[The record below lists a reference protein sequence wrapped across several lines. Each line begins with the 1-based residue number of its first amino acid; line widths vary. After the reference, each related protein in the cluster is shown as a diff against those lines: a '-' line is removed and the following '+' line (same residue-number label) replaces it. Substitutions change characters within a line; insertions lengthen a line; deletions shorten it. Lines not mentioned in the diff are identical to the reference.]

1 MIFVL
6 SLALY
11 VDHLSIIPTER
22 DGYSN
27 ILRNHLDL
35 VVEGYLQEL
44 PLLVEGESGAAVPLV
59 ELSCRGRYLLKSKM
73 FRELHLC
80 N

>member
-6 SLALY
+6 SLALCI
-11 VDHLSIIPTER
+11 DHLSIIPTER

-27 ILRNHLDL
+27 VLRNHLDL

-44 PLLVEGESGAAVPLV
+44 PLLVEGESGAAVPFV
-59 ELSCRGRYLLKSKM
+59 ELPRQG
-73 FRELHLC
+73 
-80 N
+80 

>member
-1 MIFVL
+1 MSTVQKTNWTNSSYFL
-6 SLALY
+6 LMQW
-11 VDHLSIIPTER
+11 R

-27 ILRNHLDL
+27 VLRNHLDL
-35 VVEGYLQEL
+35 IVEGYLQEL

-73 FRELHLC
+73 FCELHLC